1 MSGVNSMSDG
11 VNKPLT
17 VADMIAQVRAK
28 YDGLDQFIKNH
39 NLGETQR
46 RLFADQ
52 YEAELGALSVLPQGR
67 LFNDV
72 FLDYSRELTR
82 RLNVGGVLEVSRQSH
97 ERRI

>member
-1 MSGVNSMSDG
+1 MSGVDSMSDG

-28 YDGLDQFIKNH
+28 YDGIDRFIKEH

-46 RLFADQ
+46 RLFVTQLD
-52 YEAELGALSVLPQGR
+52 AELGALSALSPGE

-72 FLDYSRELTR
+72 FGAYSIELTK
-82 RLNVGGVLEVSRQSH
+82 RLNVGGVQEGYNRPP
-97 ERRI
+97 ERRG